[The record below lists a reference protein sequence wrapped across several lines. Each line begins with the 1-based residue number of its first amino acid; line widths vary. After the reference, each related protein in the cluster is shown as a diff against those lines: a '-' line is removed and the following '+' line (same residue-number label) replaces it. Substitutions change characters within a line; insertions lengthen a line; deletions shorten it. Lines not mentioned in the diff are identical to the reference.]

1 MVSIRFAE
9 KQDAK
14 ELSLLSA
21 QLGYP
26 CSAEK
31 ILEHLE
37 DLEQNSDHVVF
48 VAEGKDQK
56 LAGFVHVFK
65 TKRIF
70 LDPFAELGG
79 LVVDKEYRNTG
90 VGKALLE
97 RSETWAREY
106 GCQEMRVRS
115 NVIRK
120 EAHQFYSNL
129 GYLIHK
135 QQAIFLKSFE

>member
-1 MVSIRFAE
+1 MVSIRLAE

-31 ILEHLE
+31 ILEHLA
-37 DLEQNSDHVVF
+37 DLEEDSDHVVF

-56 LAGFVHVFK
+56 LVGFAHVFK

-70 LDPFAELGG
+70 LGPFAELGG
-79 LVVDKEYRNTG
+79 LVVNEEYQNTG
-90 VGKALLE
+90 VGKSLME
-97 RSETWAREY
+97 KSESWAREH
-106 GCQEMRVRS
+106 GCREMRVRS

-129 GYLIHK
+129 GYLVHK
-135 QQAIFLKSFE
+135 QQAIFLKPFD